1 MSDGSIH
8 IDTKIDQSSLKPQLA
23 SMKSNIASAFASM
36 RDVMQ
41 GPVMVGRMVVDAF
54 RKIGAE
60 VARLENEWAASEEAL
75 AILNSTLKATGAT
88 AWTSSEAIQDM
99 ASEFQSM
106 TKYGDETIVSMANV
120 LLGFKNIKGDNFKE
134 ASLQILNMATVMK
147 MDLTSAAQAVGKALD
162 DPINGID
169 SLSRQGF
176 RFTQEQKTM
185 LKTMVQTGDIAGAQ
199 RIILDELAT
208 TYGGAAEAAGQTGTA
223 IKTRL
228 ANAVGDLNEEI
239 GRSITGS
246 LTPFRKW
253 LLEIAEAAAKAAKA
267 QNDFRD
273 AVARNNAGIAT
284 NADKLMFAKQQLADY
299 KQAMSEASV
308 TGGYFEGAS
317 GADAFIPLIAATEA
331 EIKALESLMA
341 AEDAAAKARTDSE
354 KKAADAAAVQA
365 RADARQAEI
374 TKARADAV
382 TAYNEALRKIAIQEQ
397 TNSITAKEA
406 DALRAKALEDE
417 IDALTDLAAKY
428 GLAIDSHGAT
438 IDLLKQEIALREEN
452 NKTIQSQNELMVKGA
467 NTTGKEGTSRNVS
480 QPDKPIESELS
491 SFFGIIKDAM
501 GGLVSSISALAN
513 VQKILNPLQTIIN
526 AIMDVL
532 GPVINELLSP
542 LVGILEIVGKTI
554 GAVLAPALQIL
565 QPVIEV
571 ISAMFIFLYNKVIR
585 PVANFMIIAFNK
597 IRNGFAG
604 FINAILDMIDAIPF
618 VNLSFRV
625 GTVSEDAGTL
635 AEITTTTSD
644 YSDAVD
650 DANKELAE
658 NKKLFTLASKAG
670 EAYNTVLEGVV
681 KTASS
686 FYDGLKDIGSDLA
699 STIIDSL
706 TSGFDNDDFL
716 YALEEYI
723 RNAVIRAAVFTDSFM
738 AQVSQIGAKLATA
751 IATGDTSSIAAI
763 KNQLA
768 SLYANAAAAANA
780 ATEAVSGAFG
790 SYAVGTL
797 GLPSDGLIYAHAG
810 EAVIPSGLMSEAMA
824 RGLTIAPTAALMAGA
839 QNVTVNLRAALNVDG
854 RAMAGVVFKY
864 QDELVG
870 AAYGA

>member
-1 MSDGSIH
+1 
-8 IDTKIDQSSLKPQLA
+8 
-23 SMKSNIASAFASM
+23 
-36 RDVMQ
+36 
-41 GPVMVGRMVVDAF
+41 
-54 RKIGAE
+54 
-60 VARLENEWAASEEAL
+60 
-75 AILNSTLKATGAT
+75 
-88 AWTSSEAIQDM
+88 
-99 ASEFQSM
+99 
-106 TKYGDETIVSMANV
+106 
-120 LLGFKNIKGDNFKE
+120 
-134 ASLQILNMATVMK
+134 
-147 MDLTSAAQAVGKALD
+147 
-162 DPINGID
+162 
-169 SLSRQGF
+169 
-176 RFTQEQKTM
+176 
-185 LKTMVQTGDIAGAQ
+185 
-199 RIILDELAT
+199 
-208 TYGGAAEAAGQTGTA
+208 
-223 IKTRL
+223 
-228 ANAVGDLNEEI
+228 
-239 GRSITGS
+239 
-246 LTPFRKW
+246 
-253 LLEIAEAAAKAAKA
+253 
-267 QNDFRD
+267 
-273 AVARNNAGIAT
+273 
-284 NADKLMFAKQQLADY
+284 
-299 KQAMSEASV
+299 
-308 TGGYFEGAS
+308 
-317 GADAFIPLIAATEA
+317 
-331 EIKALESLMA
+331 
-341 AEDAAAKARTDSE
+341 
-354 KKAADAAAVQA
+354 
-365 RADARQAEI
+365 
-374 TKARADAV
+374 
-382 TAYNEALRKIAIQEQ
+382 
-397 TNSITAKEA
+397 
-406 DALRAKALEDE
+406 
-417 IDALTDLAAKY
+417 
-428 GLAIDSHGAT
+428 
-438 IDLLKQEIALREEN
+438 
-452 NKTIQSQNELMVKGA
+452 MVKGA

-532 GPVINELLSP
+532 GPVINELLAP

-597 IRNGFAG
+597 IHNGFAC
-604 FINAILDMIDAIPF
+604 FINGILDMIDSIPF
-618 VNLSFRV
+618 VDLSFRV
-625 GTVSEDAGTL
+625 GTVAEDAGTL
-635 AEITTTTSD
+635 AEITTTTSE
-644 YSDAVD
+644 YIDAVD
-650 DANKELAE
+650 DANKELAD
-658 NKKLFTLASKAG
+658 NRRLFTSASKAG
-670 EAYNTVLEGVV
+670 DAYNSVLTGVV
-681 KTASS
+681 KTVSS
-686 FYDGLKDIGSDLA
+686 FYDGLKDVGSDLA

-706 TSGFDNDDFL
+706 MSGFDNDDFL

-839 QNVTVNLRAALNVDG
+839 QNVTVNLSAALNVDG